1 LTLVSSRRCVLDS
14 SRMRSE
20 ALHPSRLRHGDVV
33 RLVSPAS
40 TPDRE
45 SVNRTVRHLSGL
57 GLEVELG
64 AHVFDRLGFLAGR
77 DEDRLADIND
87 ALTDPHV
94 RAVITTRGGKGA
106 YRIAAHLDF
115 DAARNDPKLIV
126 GFSEITF
133 IQLALL
139 RALGLCS
146 LHGAAWDDATF
157 GSESATS
164 FHTAAFSLD
173 PVVIQSRP
181 EETTSALTTTGSVTG
196 RLIGGNQDAVAISAG
211 WALPPLHGAIL
222 LLEAFNLRLGHIDRQ
237 LTMLANAGH
246 LDGLVGVAVGQYTD
260 CGTDPTTQGDWSEL
274 DVLRDQLSRLGV
286 PILGGLPIGH
296 GDRPQAVPIGAT
308 ATLDADVGTLT
319 VQPAVA

>member
-1 LTLVSSRRCVLDS
+1 MV
-14 SRMRSE
+14 
-20 ALHPSRLRHGDVV
+20 H
-33 RLVSPAS
+33 
-40 TPDRE
+40 
-45 SVNRTVRHLSGL
+45 HLSSL

-87 ALTDPHV
+87 ALRDPRV
-94 RAVITTRGGKGA
+94 RAVIATRGGKGA

-115 DAARNDPKLIV
+115 DAVRHDPKLVV

-133 IQLALL
+133 IHLALL
-139 RALGLCS
+139 RAVGLCS

-157 GSESATS
+157 GSESAAS
-164 FHTAAFSLD
+164 FHAAAFSLD

-181 EETTSALTTTGSVTG
+181 EESTSTLTTTGSVTG

-211 WALPPLHGAIL
+211 WALSPLRGAIL

-237 LTMLANAGH
+237 LMMLANAGH
-246 LDGLVGVAVGQYTD
+246 LEGLVGVAVGQYTD
-260 CGTDPTTQGDWSEL
+260 CGADSATEGDWTEL

-286 PILGGLPIGH
+286 PVLGGLPIGH
-296 GDRPQAVPIGAT
+296 GDRPQAVPIGT
-308 ATLDADVGTLT
+308 MATLDANAGTLT
-319 VQPAVA
+319 VAPVVA